1 MKAQALA
8 ELHDSAEDLLTSIS
22 SFGSVDSDTLRKE
35 IYRLSMALIAT
46 RDDIPN
52 YDSRNSEDEILPEAE
67 AGDSNVS
74 LTPSKLGQV
83 LSRLNDKDLKAALS
97 SLGENTPIQVIDKR
111 TTASITLNIIDVQ
124 KIYQKQNDEICT
136 HDQGMRILGRIIKE
150 YNPRLSVEQQCK
162 NICKEMSDPGLN
174 ALSMFG

>member
-22 SFGSVDSDTLRKE
+22 SFGSADSDTLRKE
-35 IYRLSMALIAT
+35 IYRLSMALSAT

-67 AGDSNVS
+67 ADESNFS
-74 LTPSKLGQV
+74 LTPSKLGHV
-83 LSRLNDKDLKAALS
+83 LAGLSDKDLKTALS
-97 SLGENTPIQVIDKR
+97 SLGQKTPIQVIDKR

-124 KIYQKQNDEICT
+124 KIYQKQNDSVCT
-136 HDQGMRILGRIIKE
+136 HEQGMRILGRITKE

-162 NICKEMSDPGLN
+162 NVCKEMSDPGMD
-174 ALSMFG
+174 ALAMFG